1 MKKLVIAMV
10 MFIGLASY
18 IPKNIEV
25 TQYGIQVTFL
35 DNTGYFQEF

>member
-1 MKKLVIAMV
+1 MKKLVVAMV
-10 MFIGLASY
+10 LMISIFNY

-25 TQYGIQVTFL
+25 TDNGILITFL